1 MIDIF
6 QLYREKYYMKRKQ
19 KSEKMQM
26 KKDLMV
32 VQRYNANVVL
42 CYWVIPE
49 KIHPDGWQTGN
60 SHRRGG

>member
-1 MIDIF
+1 
-6 QLYREKYYMKRKQ
+6 MKRKQ

-42 CYWVIPE
+42 VIGLFQKKYTPA
-49 KIHPDGWQTGN
+49 DGKLEILTG
-60 SHRRGG
+60 GGLIP

>member
-1 MIDIF
+1 
-6 QLYREKYYMKRKQ
+6 MKRKQ

-42 CYWVIPE
+42 VIGLLQKKYTPTDGKLE
-49 KIHPDGWQTGN
+49 ILTGGGVDTIAQKI
-60 SHRRGG
+60 RA